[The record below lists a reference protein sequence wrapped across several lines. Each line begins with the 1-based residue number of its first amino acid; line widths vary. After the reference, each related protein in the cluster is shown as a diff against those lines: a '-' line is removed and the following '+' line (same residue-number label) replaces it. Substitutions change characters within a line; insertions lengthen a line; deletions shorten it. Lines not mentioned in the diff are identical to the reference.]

1 MNLTEEASENFL
13 LTIGIPTFNREHSLS
28 RTLEDLI
35 KQVRSSKNQSNIEI
49 LVSDNCSTDNT
60 RSIVK
65 NYMGVNED
73 ISLSYFKNQSNLGYD
88 GNCNQVFKYAQG
100 CFVWLMSDDDA
111 IDNFAVKKIYNIC
124 KKYSNVDVIFINYRL
139 YDSTFTD
146 VISGSDCN
154 LEGENIELTNAN
166 SFYDITNF
174 SNSFVSSNV
183 IKASCWRKAY
193 RKEYLGTLWIHFY
206 IVRDILT
213 RGESLVIKTPILK
226 MGSLDVADSRKEKHV
241 QGQYDFYLE
250 AHKNF
255 VRFVHELPEKGYAIN
270 LYNKA
275 KEKLLGETLR
285 QIIRNKYTSNSY
297 DIEHLVHTYKWSKVY
312 FGNKVFYWTLI
323 VPILFSPI
331 FFWKLS
337 YNFIASSYKCL
348 KRYGLID

>member
-35 KQVRSSKNQSNIEI
+35 KQVRSSKNQSNLEI

-124 KKYSNVDVIFINYRL
+124 KKYSNVDVIFVNYRL

-146 VISGSDCN
+146 VISDSDCN

-174 SNSFVSSNV
+174 SNSSGELKPSTLTSDERY
-183 IKASCWRKAY
+183 IKSF
-193 RKEYLGTLWIHFY
+193 T
-206 IVRDILT
+206 VRPGHHKSFFST
-213 RGESLVIKTPILK
+213 SLK
-226 MGSLDVADSRKEKHV
+226 MDVPGR
-241 QGQYDFYLE
+241 GL
-250 AHKNF
+250 
-255 VRFVHELPEKGYAIN
+255 RM
-270 LYNKA
+270 A
-275 KEKLLGETLR
+275 KEKLSAPE
-285 QIIRNKYTSNSY
+285 
-297 DIEHLVHTYKWSKVY
+297 
-312 FGNKVFYWTLI
+312 
-323 VPILFSPI
+323 
-331 FFWKLS
+331 
-337 YNFIASSYKCL
+337 FIAKSTVCCISS
-348 KRYGLID
+348 